1 MATQDS
7 MVAGVF
13 STPEQYQQQQRQALY
28 EQAVQESKLDPYQQA
43 RVNLQTGV
51 QGLAQ
56 AGAGMLGAQDP
67 QMQLQSQRRAL
78 LAEINPN
85 DPNSLAQAAQKA
97 AQMGDRALLS
107 DIMGQLKSVSDIRK
121 EQATTE
127 KTAQDIVKSKQD
139 VLGVQSRAQ
148 TLLDEGVPEAKA
160 KALASSEKAFS
171 EYISS
176 KKIATPADY
185 AVAAGAAGL
194 PVKAFL
200 SDYTPEEIR
209 KMEQG
214 VFAHKSGIAQAGR
227 TTIINQQEGELTKS
241 NVNAFGMLRDQAVAA
256 GKTLEAVK
264 NITPLIDKAFTG
276 FASNQKLTAG
286 QLADTF
292 GIPIEGTSETEQ
304 LKSLQNNLKI
314 GNSTVLK
321 GSLSDKDMAIL
332 GEAIG
337 QGNTTAAGIRAI
349 INNIKKDAL
358 IAQSQYQK
366 ANEYQQ
372 QGKLS
377 QYDFVKGSNEARDEI
392 TKDLDAKMKRLK
404 ELEAKAGGTK

>member
-1 MATQDS
+1 MAADN
-7 MVAGVF
+7 MAGLF
-13 STPEQYQQQQRQALY
+13 STPEQYQQAQSEAALNRG
-28 EQAVQESKLDPYQQA
+28 VQLAQLDPLQRAAAQMYQ
-43 RVNLQTGV
+43 G
-51 QGLAQ
+51 GYLAG
-56 AGAGMLGAQDP
+56 GAIGGALGGQDP
-67 QMQLQSQRRAL
+67 MLQILSQRRSIL
-78 LAEINPN
+78 SQVNPN

-97 AQMGDRALLS
+97 AQNGD
-107 DIMGQLKSVSDIRK
+107 GQLLNDVMSRMKALADIQK
-121 EQATTE
+121 EQATTV
-127 KTAQDIVKSKQD
+127 KTGQD
-139 VLGVQSRAQ
+139 VAKTQQEMLGIQSRAQ
-148 TLLDEGVPEAKA
+148 TLIDDGVPEAKA
-160 KALASSEKAFS
+160 KALASSDKAFS

-176 KKIATPADY
+176 KKIATPPDY

-200 SDYTPEEIR
+200 SEYTPEEIR

-214 VFAHKSGIAQAGR
+214 VFSHKAGIAQAGR
-227 TTIINQQEGELTKS
+227 TTIINQQESELTKS
-241 NVNAFGMLRDQAVAA
+241 NVNAFGMLRDQAVAS
-256 GKTLEAVK
+256 GKTLEAVQA
-264 NITPLIDKAFTG
+264 ITPLINKAFTG

-292 GIPIEGTSETEQ
+292 GIPVQGTSETEQ

-337 QGNTTAAGIRAI
+337 QGNTTADGIRAI

-358 IAQSQYQK
+358 IAQTQYQK
-366 ANEYQQ
+366 ANAYQQ
-372 QGKLS
+372 EGRLS
-377 QYDFVKGSNEARDEI
+377 KYDFVKGSNEARDEV

-404 ELEAKAGGTK
+404 ELEAKAKGTK

>member
-1 MATQDS
+1 MATDNI
-7 MVAGVF
+7 AGLF
-13 STPEQYQQQQRQALY
+13 STPEQYQQAQSEAALNRG
-28 EQAVQESKLDPYQQA
+28 VQLAQLDPLQRASAQMYQ
-43 RVNLQTGV
+43 G
-51 QGLAQ
+51 GYLAG
-56 AGAGMLGAQDP
+56 GAIGGALGGQDP
-67 QMQLQSQRRAL
+67 QLQILSQRRSIL
-78 LAEINPN
+78 SQVNPN

-97 AQMGDRALLS
+97 AQNGD
-107 DIMGQLKSVSDIRK
+107 GQLLNDVMSRMKALADIQK
-121 EQATTE
+121 EQATTV
-127 KTAQDIVKSKQD
+127 KTGQD
-139 VLGVQSRAQ
+139 VAKTKQEMLGIQSRAQ
-148 TLLDEGVPEAKA
+148 TLIDDGVPEAKA
-160 KALASSEKAFS
+160 KALASSDKAFS

-200 SDYTPEEIR
+200 SEYTPEEIR

-214 VFAHKSGIAQAGR
+214 VFSHKAGIAQAGR
-227 TTIINQQEGELTKS
+227 TTVINQQESELTKS

-264 NITPLIDKAFTG
+264 AITPLIDKAFTG

-292 GIPIEGTSETEQ
+292 GIPVQGTSETEQ

-337 QGNTTAAGIRAI
+337 QGNTTAGGIKSI

-358 IAQSQYQK
+358 ISQTQYQK
-366 ANEYQQ
+366 ANAYQQ
-372 QGKLS
+372 EGRLS
-377 QYDFVKGSNEARDEI
+377 KYDFVKGSNEARDEV

-404 ELEAKAGGTK
+404 ELEAKAKGTK